1 MAEIRLRIAQ
11 MGQDDEQKN
20 IVLLVDS
27 RDRQLPIVIGPCE
40 AAAIA
45 RRFIPAETLPAE
57 RRPHSHDLLSNL
69 IQQLGA
75 KVERVVIDDLW
86 NRTYYAT
93 LHLRRVARPFGP
105 PSRPGTGLGTEQAVT
120 VDARPSDAVALAL
133 RSEAPIYASE
143 DVMRKAGEPEQAEEP
158 PPDVPD
164 LGLP

>member
-27 RDRQLPIVIGPCE
+27 QDRQLPIVIGPCE

-45 RRFIPAETLPAE
+45 RRFIPAEALPAE

-105 PSRPGTGLGTEQAVT
+105 PSRPGTGPGTVPAPAPAPAPEPAPAPVQRPPAVF
-120 VDARPSDAVALAL
+120 
-133 RSEAPIYASE
+133 
-143 DVMRKAGEPEQAEEP
+143 
-158 PPDVPD
+158 
-164 LGLP
+164 